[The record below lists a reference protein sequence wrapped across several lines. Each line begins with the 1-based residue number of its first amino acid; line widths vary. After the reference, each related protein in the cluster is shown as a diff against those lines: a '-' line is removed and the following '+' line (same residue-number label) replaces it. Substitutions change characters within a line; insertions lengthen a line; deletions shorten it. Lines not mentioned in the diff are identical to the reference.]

1 MSEVPE
7 NILHSHTIT
16 ITIAANGTHHRRN
29 PALINDTSNTIRT
42 MVISVLSVLSVVGA
56 MSTDPKTPANAQC
69 AVESGGLAAFLRD
82 TAAERARDV
91 HAFQEA
97 ALSEIHRHTG
107 FDVDDTD
114 RSTSA
119 NQVPVSVLT
128 CSGRS
133 NPSSS
138 TPVPPADHAQGVTIR
153 SHATNIF
160 DLLASAH
167 VRSSGFAGA
176 SDETGAAATEDH
188 ATNQRSDVRPR
199 QAHITARTRASEPSS
214 ERECRT
220 SGVRVSPDDAE
231 TRSHGRDVRSR
242 RENSESQPG
251 GPVRWTHPM
260 ETTGCSLAR
269 SSLQVGRK
277 CAGEPTGRRATPAD
291 GRDGRSTSSA
301 EQRLEGSSLLPSQV
315 QGRSRAGHRSVDL
328 RPFSTATT
336 NRGLVD
342 SPRSQD
348 TGTSTGSPAGRLC
361 SQNQGGQAG
370 ATAGLWDSTR
380 QHQEPEENPQTQGP
394 DGGRGRLCA
403 T

>member
-1 MSEVPE
+1 
-7 NILHSHTIT
+7 
-16 ITIAANGTHHRRN
+16 
-29 PALINDTSNTIRT
+29 
-42 MVISVLSVLSVVGA
+42 

-97 ALSEIHRHTG
+97 ALSEIHRHIG

-119 NQVPVSVLT
+119 HQVPVPVLT

-153 SHATNIF
+153 SHATNILHF
-160 DLLASAH
+160 LASAH
-167 VRSSGFAGA
+167 VRSSGYAGA

-188 ATNQRSDVRPR
+188 ATNQRSDDRPR

-220 SGVRVSPDDAE
+220 AGVRVSPDDAE

-242 RENSESQPG
+242 RRHSERQPG
-251 GPVRWTHPM
+251 GPVRWTHPR
-260 ETTGCSLAR
+260 ETTRCSPSVLYGLAENVR
-269 SSLQVGRK
+269 QNQQVV
-277 CAGEPTGRRATPAD
+277 
-291 GRDGRSTSSA
+291 
-301 EQRLEGSSLLPSQV
+301 EQRLQTEETVAAALKRVLNVGEQAAQNRDLKALRCFRVKSKDEAGQDIVRWIFAPSRQRQLTEDLWTLRDAKTLEPLQVHLLEDFAPRTKAATQV
-315 QGRSRAGHRSVDL
+315 QQLA
-328 RPFSTATT
+328 F
-336 NRGLVD
+336 
-342 SPRSQD
+342 
-348 TGTSTGSPAGRLC
+348 GTVPA
-361 SQNQGGQAG
+361 
-370 ATAGLWDSTR
+370 STR
-380 QHQEPEENPQTQGP
+380 NQKKIRIRKGPTGDEGDEE
-394 DGGRGRLCA
+394 D
-403 T
+403 